1 MPLYEYKCEP
11 CGIFDHWRSLAER
24 DLPVICPDCEQPA
37 RRIFSPPM
45 LLTGSFRL
53 NKQEIREPKLVKR
66 DREPEKPRVK
76 SHPEGRP
83 WMISH

>member
-1 MPLYEYKCEP
+1 
-11 CGIFDHWRSLAER
+11 
-24 DLPVICPDCEQPA
+24 
-37 RRIFSPPM
+37 M